1 MEEEQLKKN
10 EFDTSIDKLE
20 KEAIY
25 KASRVQYF
33 ASDNEKQ
40 LKSFHESHLEKVEGF
55 ENQKLLTNPISNNNS
70 LTSSSSNNINKG
82 FGRSASINIT
92 QSKSPSSAK
101 MNETIGKNSVS
112 NTPIKVMNVSV
123 TNNKNEKKSV
133 VDLLTSH
140 FRQNNNA
147 SIDRKKAH
155 NNLKQTSI
163 SNGKK

>member
-10 EFDTSIDKLE
+10 EYDISIDKLE
-20 KEAIY
+20 KETLY
-25 KASRVQYF
+25 KGSRVQNF
-33 ASDNEKQ
+33 VSENEKQ
-40 LKSFHESHLEKVEGF
+40 LKSFHESHMEKIECF

-101 MNETIGKNSVS
+101 MNDTIGKNSSS

-140 FRQNNNA
+140 FRQNNNP
-147 SIDRKKAH
+147 SIDRKKAQ
-155 NNLKQTSI
+155 NNLKQTSL
-163 SNGKK
+163 SNGKR